1 MDPEELVTGIFTTA
15 ILLVVLLILWT
26 VRSGGDVLQLVNMVS
41 SYAAPFVIILLVMFV
56 ISMAISEI

>member
-26 VRSGGDVLQLVNMVS
+26 VQSGGDVLQLVNMVS

-56 ISMAISEI
+56 VSMAISEI